1 MPCKSLV
8 EGVNNSVTAC
18 PSLANEGAERGDS
31 VTISLI
37 RMVRFR
43 FHKNDPFVSRAEDL
57 YGDAIVK
64 DALSVGIPR
73 CSYWVIVLFR
83 LVMDL
88 SR

>member
-37 RMVRFR
+37 RMEYASGF
-43 FHKNDPFVSRAEDL
+43 K
-57 YGDAIVK
+57 K
-64 DALSVGIPR
+64 MT
-73 CSYWVIVLFR
+73 R
-83 LVMDL
+83 LLVERKIFMVMRL
-88 SR
+88 